1 MPGGDR
7 TGPGGLGPMTGRARG
22 FCAGYSYPGYMSYGF
37 GRGYGRGF
45 GRGFGRGMGRGRG
58 WGLGWGYPAGGY
70 NPYGYGYGGF
80 PYQAG
85 MPSISPEE
93 ELGYLKQEKDLM
105 EKELKDL
112 SERISKIEKEEKGK

>member
-7 TGPGGLGPMTGRARG
+7 TGPWGLGPMTGRARG
-22 FCAGYSYPGYMSYGF
+22 FCAGYSNPGYMSYGF

-58 WGLGWGYPAGGY
+58 WDLGWGYQMGGSY
-70 NPYGYGYGGF
+70 PYGYGYGWS
-80 PYQAG
+80 PNAAG
-85 MPSISPEE
+85 MPSMSQEE

-105 EKELKDL
+105 ERELKDL
-112 SERISKIEKEEKGK
+112 SERISKLEKEEKAK